1 MLPFFLSMVITT
13 TGSATILSRTGHYWG
28 ILAGGPVYVI
38 VIAYDIQLATQ
49 CVVARFCCISGGLF
63 FTVTE
68 NTSSTK
74 LIIYQILYG
83 IGVGECPY
91 EYIYNLDPEE

>member
-1 MLPFFLSMVITT
+1 MLPFFLSMVITI
-13 TGSATILSRTGHYWG
+13 TGSAMILSRSGHYWC
-28 ILAGGPVYVI
+28 ILVGGPVYVI
-38 VIAYDIQLATQ
+38 AYDIRLPTQ
-49 CVVARFCCISGGLF
+49 RVVTRFCCISGGLF

-83 IGVGECPY
+83 IGVGEPV
-91 EYIYNLDPEE
+91 